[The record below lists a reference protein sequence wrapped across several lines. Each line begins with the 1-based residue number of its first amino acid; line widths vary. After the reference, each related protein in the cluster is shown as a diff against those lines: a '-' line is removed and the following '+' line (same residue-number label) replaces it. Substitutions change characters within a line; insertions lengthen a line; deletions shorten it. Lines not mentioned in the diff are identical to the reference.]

1 MAISKKMR
9 ELILAR
15 DGHCYHC
22 GTDDDTLVV
31 HHRKGRGLGGS
42 KLLDTPDNLMAV
54 CAFYNGDMESVSAS
68 AQQARA
74 WGHKL
79 AVWER
84 TERPVY
90 DVAGGWWFL
99 LPDGNRVRMQSTEQ
113 F

>member
-1 MAISKKMR
+1 MAIPKKV
-9 ELILAR
+9 LKLVQAR
-15 DGHCYHC
+15 DPHCYHC
-22 GTDDDTLVV
+22 GATEDLVP
-31 HHRKGRGLGGS
+31 HHRINRGMGGS
-42 KLLDTPDNLMAV
+42 KLLDTPDNLMLV
-54 CAFYNGDMESVSAS
+54 CAFFNGDMESVSAS

-99 LPDGNRVRMQSTEQ
+99 LPDGNRVKMHSTEQ